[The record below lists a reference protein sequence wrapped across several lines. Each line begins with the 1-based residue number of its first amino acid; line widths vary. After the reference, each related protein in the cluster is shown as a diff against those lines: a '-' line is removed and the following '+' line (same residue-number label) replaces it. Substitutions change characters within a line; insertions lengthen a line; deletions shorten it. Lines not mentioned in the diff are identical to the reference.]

1 MMKKEYTGIPAK
13 ALPVVAP
20 AAEAAGCCIWDIEFV
35 KEGPDRILRITIDT
49 EKEGGIGIADCEAV
63 HREAD
68 RLLDETDPVG
78 GGGYTLEISS
88 PGIERKLTMPLHFD
102 ACAGCEAEIK
112 LFKPLEEDPPEE
124 EKTEAEAESKGKK
137 GGSKKG
143 KAAGRKK
150 YTGVI
155 EGYDE
160 ASDSVVL
167 ETRDGRLMLPF
178 TLISSANLVYD
189 FDADPGI

>member
-1 MMKKEYTGIPAK
+1 M
-13 ALPVVAP
+13 
-20 AAEAAGCCIWDIEFV
+20 
-35 KEGPDRILRITIDT
+35 
-49 EKEGGIGIADCEAV
+49 

-124 EKTEAEAESKGKK
+124 EKTEAETESKGKK

-143 KAAGRKK
+143 EAAGRKK

>member
-78 GGGYTLEISS
+78 GGAYTLEISS
-88 PGIERKLTMPLHFD
+88 PGIERKLTMPRHFD

-112 LFKPLEEDPPEE
+112 LFKPLEEDPGE
-124 EKTEAEAESKGKK
+124 EKTEAETENRAKK
-137 GGSKKG
+137 SGPKKG
-143 KAAGRKK
+143 KIAGRKK

-160 ASDSVVL
+160 SSDTVVL
-167 ETRDGRLMLPF
+167 ETRDGRLSVPF
-178 TLISSANLVYD
+178 TLISAANLVYD
-189 FDADPGI
+189 FDADPGM

>member
-124 EKTEAEAESKGKK
+124 EKTEAETESKGKK

-189 FDADPGI
+189 FGADPGI

>member
-124 EKTEAEAESKGKK
+124 EKTEAETESKGKK